1 MKIIFYSSNLD
12 IIDEWILRHGIK
24 DSLSFSE
31 EKTLHESLSLIK
43 EYILICDYDSVS
55 HSINKMIATDNL
67 PKNCVILESVPEI
80 ITGKMLISH
89 GVKAYGNSRMLRIH
103 YEQMIESV
111 ASSKVWTYPELTIA
125 LMQNMKKDILNEEST
140 KLIQKRLTPKEQEL
154 IYCILDGLTND
165 ATAHKLGI
173 TVRTVKA
180 HISSIFSKLHV
191 NDRLALV
198 LLLK

>member
-1 MKIIFYSSNLD
+1 LKTIFYSSNLD
-12 IIDEWILRHGIK
+12 IINEWTMRHGIK

-31 EKTLHESLSLIK
+31 EESLCESVSHLE
-43 EYILICDYDSVS
+43 EYILICDYDSIS
-55 HSINKMIATDNL
+55 HSINNMITTNSL
-67 PKNCVILESVPEI
+67 PKNCVVLESVPEI

-89 GVKAYGNSRMLRIH
+89 GVKAYGNSRMLRMH

-111 ASSKVWTYPELTIA
+111 ASSKVWTYPELTTA
-125 LMQNMKKDILNEEST
+125 LVQNMKQDTLSKEST
-140 KLIQKRLTPKEQEL
+140 QLIQKRLTPKEQEL
-154 IYCILDGLTND
+154 LYSILDGLTND
-165 ATAHKLGI
+165 AIAHKLGI